1 MDNLQEKFNKIGYK
15 PKMIDTRSFGEK
27 VDEFFNPILTPYINA
42 RPDTGR
48 PQYVPEDIPPLEEDY
63 SNTINLIKDI
73 ASRTD
78 ISQQTKSDQIN
89 KLAQRAKKQ
98 QAQILSISAQP
109 YENFSTYMTKRAGL
123 AAQDLIMAPQ
133 RIGTAAGEAIGS
145 FGESVITGKPYEEI
159 LAKNKKNRNELL
171 YLSVPQIEQVLTKY
185 GKGENLIKPSK
196 NIQEFLANTNNMLR
210 RERESQYE
218 MGANIGE
225 AKDVI
230 IQALMGSDYGKI
242 ETPKEFETVAGIT
255 GFLFDAIVD
264 PSNLLPGVGIGV
276 SGTKAV
282 SRKALRSAI
291 SNAENMED
299 LITAAQKAV
308 VNGVD
313 KKEAEKL
320 FYTRLKDV
328 KKFEVAPDLV
338 EGKPLP
344 QARDIASLEQIVD
357 IYEGMPY
364 RSQNY
369 DELLKQRSQEI
380 LREKSQ
386 EPIAKKMA
394 EEKRIEDEMEQ
405 MWQADE
411 ALNKKIE
418 EALKKEYTGEK
429 DIDSQRA
436 EYYANK
442 IPIES
447 IAYDRISRNIQ
458 GMGINSPI
466 NPTAMGELIVQMRE
480 LGLKPEQIDINDIRK
495 IYDRISSL
503 PTISKESIAKAIE
516 EAKMVIPEKPAFSDE
531 IIKKTPKDFNA
542 REMVVAKIPTT
553 AGERNM
559 VGIISDEG
567 VFKPILSA
575 DREFYRSHRR
585 KYGIKEIKWESMGK
599 KFDLESARLWEY
611 SQEEFFDIEGGLPF
625 KVDRRKIIKDALIAG
640 EDVPNN
646 VLEDFPSLAR
656 EYGYTVEGVPNDYY
670 QYEKTTKNGN
680 KILISGDP
688 EKAAETAKDLGI
700 KYKKG
705 EIGIIV
711 DSEDADIFKRETKI
725 KIKKPASVSV
735 PEEQVGT
742 ITPTT
747 PEKPPEAQ
755 ISGQAGQGVEG
766 SVNNF
771 MRLAKETAKTDDTAL
786 FGTKVKIKNRYG
798 EEFDGIV
805 VKTNSTGDGITF
817 EISIPSLG
825 HKFPESSK
833 VNANEIVNINEL
845 SFKPKKAEEE
855 ITQPQIIKKTI
866 EEPKTLI
873 EAYQQKKWGILAS
886 HYKSLG
892 LNSKEFFDQI
902 AKNTVSTKDGLPFD
916 AWESAKIFEQAQKS
930 PSFILKEFDKATTSK
945 FTHINNNGLKIEV
958 ISDNGKVVKF
968 IDEKGG
974 TGSYPKSFFESSY
987 KPIKSPTEQLLEAPP
1002 AEKNFYEGV
1011 LNKDGLVELNAGFN
1025 PLKPIQEAY
1034 QPVIKPFV
1042 KTTETVDAVIRTM
1055 DNIAGGKVSQF
1066 VNKAFHG
1073 DTYREVRK
1081 ELQVAGQMAHQDIA
1095 GVSDYVASTMTGKLN
1110 NDLTDWFAN
1119 TRRAWS
1125 GLNADLAKQFKTI
1138 METLGDFAEIKQ
1150 GTGVSTKE
1158 YTLLNYAG
1166 RREEKMVEKA
1176 GAVKGRRRV
1185 IPENEAALNNIG
1197 IDSVAFSTLKKLGF
1211 IDKYTLK
1218 SGGKGVAL
1226 TQVGKQ
1232 VADEMI
1238 KYSGKTPEEL
1248 AKFMKKVDRFVAK
1261 VNKGQ
1266 VITLTPDVV
1275 DSIKKLPNLV
1285 DVSPMNIGID
1295 VRKIAKYAPDEKGI
1309 LRKAQEYSDDE
1320 IKRLVDDGYLH
1331 EYFNERGEQVYRLT
1345 DKGKAV
1351 RNEINQASF
1360 KDLAIYSDKK
1370 AFADVLKKAGINA
1383 DKDTEEIAHF
1393 FVKWF
1398 QENTVNLAEKIP
1410 MSEKQLQKMKYQWGK
1425 YFPKQRATLSETG
1438 LRKIMDNPEI
1448 YTKEQVEL
1456 ATDIHNSI
1464 KNPKVL
1470 GVKVVEYRKNLAD
1483 AIQRNVDLSDDGVK
1497 VPRQW
1502 QAEAGLPYNPDLKIA
1517 ADAKDL
1523 VETQYL
1529 RSWAFNRSNKEF
1541 SDLLQAGRVGVKNV
1555 DLTNTMS
1562 RVMSKKY
1569 DAMLPYIS
1577 NPTDVLQGVMSK
1589 VTNTLRMNDAFENL
1603 AKHTEYVRTDLDPK
1617 YHGTSYTDVVDGVGV
1632 TYKYINPEQTEYLS
1646 LAGKYVNENV
1656 LRSIQTRIDG
1666 SAQSLSKFSL
1676 DGTWSKFL
1684 RPIWYAG
1691 MTSSNLSYHAI
1702 NMVTSGVNM
1711 LLHAPQLGLRP
1722 FSVAKTSLKWF
1733 KTFGSP
1739 KLRREFA
1746 DEIQDMIEHQ
1756 IIGQEN
1762 IAVNPK
1768 SYGTITRGN
1777 IGAFEINKTINK
1789 VGVTIQ
1795 EILNMAPA
1803 FANMSD
1809 QLARITYYQEKIND
1823 LKKIMQKADYK
1834 ALSPEQQADFVAQF
1848 KAKAADQAQTIIPSY
1863 IDTANALRAVN
1874 EVMPLVSWG
1883 IKAYKIPYRNLMTL
1897 LGKNDIKGFGNLSKS
1912 INMTEK
1918 AKAAFALIGIPALA
1932 GYYAYNKVQT
1942 NKEQAMAEAATT
1954 PEYRN
1959 NFYDQKWCKMIPS
1972 IEDLF
1977 ERQEDYLAAKYVIDA
1992 VFNRSFSFE
2001 TKEGI
2006 VKISGSNYGERYRLP
2021 EFSSPLVTYGN
2032 IIFSGTKVNP
2042 FTGTGEP
2049 ITDKEGWERAKDLL
2063 AYTIFVSSA
2072 NSQRYNSE
2080 VRRLKKKGLDD
2091 KQARRQAYAKLVD
2104 AETLLR
2110 YDVITQEDLVK
2121 RARGEQY
2128 RLKKQ
2133 IAGLKK
2139 MTPEEQEKAIPGI
2152 EKQGERV
2159 RVRAD
2164 LIDYLPKGKEE

>member
-1 MDNLQEKFNKIGYK
+1 MDNLPGYK
-15 PKMIDTRSFGEK
+15 PKIIDTRTFGEK
-27 VDEFFNPILTPYINA
+27 VDEFFNPILTPLANA
-42 RPDTGR
+42 LPDTGR
-48 PQYVPEDIPPLEEDY
+48 PQYVPEDIPTVEEDY

-73 ASRTD
+73 AKRAD

-89 KLAQRAKKQ
+89 RLAQRAQKQ
-98 QAQILSISAQP
+98 QAQLLSMSAQP
-109 YENFSTYMTKRAGL
+109 YENFSTYLTKRAGL

-133 RIGTAAGEAIGS
+133 RIGTAVGEAIGS
-145 FGESVITGKPYEEI
+145 FRGSVITGKPYEEV
-159 LAKNKKNRNELL
+159 LAKNKKNRNELF
-171 YLSVPQIEQVLTKY
+171 YLSIPQIEQVLTKY
-185 GKGENLIKPSK
+185 GKGENLIKPGETL
-196 NIQEFLANTNNMLR
+196 NDMLR

-218 MGANIGE
+218 MGANLGE

-230 IQALMGSDYGKI
+230 IQSLMGSDYGKI
-242 ETPKEFETVAGIT
+242 EVPKEFETVAGIS
-255 GFLFDAIVD
+255 GFIFDAVVD
-264 PSNLLPGVGIGV
+264 PTNLLPGVGIGV
-276 SGTKAV
+276 SGTKAI
-282 SRKALRSAI
+282 SRKALRTAI

-299 LITAAQKAV
+299 LVLSVQKAV
-308 VNGVD
+308 ANGVD
-313 KKEAEKL
+313 KKEVKKI
-320 FYTRLKDV
+320 FYTRL
-328 KKFEVAPDLV
+328 
-338 EGKPLP
+338 
-344 QARDIASLEQIVD
+344 EQIGKKVTPAEN
-357 IYEGMPY
+357 IEVKPTKPTAEAPHVSSVEPSPNIITEVIPSAETVG
-364 RSQNY
+364 
-369 DELLKQRSQEI
+369 EI
-380 LREKSQ
+380 PPSVVPREAKGTGVLRDL
-386 EPIAKKMA
+386 I
-394 EEKRIEDEMEQ
+394 
-405 MWQADE
+405 
-411 ALNKKIE
+411 NKPTKP
-418 EALKKEYTGEK
+418 TGE
-429 DIDSQRA
+429 A
-436 EYYANK
+436 
-442 IPIES
+442 P
-447 IAYDRISRNIQ
+447 
-458 GMGINSPI
+458 
-466 NPTAMGELIVQMRE
+466 
-480 LGLKPEQIDINDIRK
+480 
-495 IYDRISSL
+495 
-503 PTISKESIAKAIE
+503 PTI
-516 EAKMVIPEKPAFSDE
+516 
-531 IIKKTPKDFNA
+531 
-542 REMVVAKIPTT
+542 
-553 AGERNM
+553 
-559 VGIISDEG
+559 IS
-567 VFKPILSA
+567 
-575 DREFYRSHRR
+575 
-585 KYGIKEIKWESMGK
+585 
-599 KFDLESARLWEY
+599 
-611 SQEEFFDIEGGLPF
+611 
-625 KVDRRKIIKDALIAG
+625 
-640 EDVPNN
+640 
-646 VLEDFPSLAR
+646 
-656 EYGYTVEGVPNDYY
+656 
-670 QYEKTTKNGN
+670 
-680 KILISGDP
+680 
-688 EKAAETAKDLGI
+688 
-700 KYKKG
+700 
-705 EIGIIV
+705 
-711 DSEDADIFKRETKI
+711 
-725 KIKKPASVSV
+725 KKPASVSV

-742 ITPTT
+742 ITPTI

-755 ISGQAGQGVEG
+755 ISGQAGQGV
-766 SVNNF
+766 SVNPSITPAKVIPNVPPSAVGDVPVQPAGDVPVPIKEKVVSDMPLTQGEKRIVEKAIPNKKELLRQIDEAIKKAPDERQYGGELYDARNRGGDEQIKRSFYGEKLNIPQIEFKIDGGARVYNTKEALMKFRDGVTKASQSKSKQPITKIPSNNPPIYKVSEHGAGESSDGFIADGIIYYKKDESNF
-771 MRLAKETAKTDDTAL
+771 LTPKRDLPSIKDRIALDPTNELKIQGFHLKGEGNKASQQKDFYGGAEWFSPEYMKPSNTFTDYTHHLYLTDKNGEVIVTFADIFQYLASKLKYDKIGVGEIIGIKAPVFLRKGEIIGGVAPVRVPYNPTERLAALKKQFTPDYFEPQVKTAK
-786 FGTKVKIKNRYG
+786 
-798 EEFDGIV
+798 
-805 VKTNSTGDGITF
+805 
-817 EISIPSLG
+817 
-825 HKFPESSK
+825 
-833 VNANEIVNINEL
+833 EIVEA
-845 SFKPKKAEEE
+845 STPTTEE
-855 ITQPQIIKKTI
+855 IVKKPYPLADESGQAGQGVEGEPLKPLDKAKQIRA
-866 EEPKTLI
+866 EEPKALI

-916 AWESAKIFEQAQKS
+916 DWESAKIFKQAQKS
-930 PSFILKEFDKATTSK
+930 PSFILKEFK
-945 FTHINNNGLKIEV
+945 FTHIGNNSLKIEV

-968 IDEKGG
+968 IDEKGR
-974 TGSYPKSFFESSY
+974 TGSYTKSFFESSY

-1002 AEKNFYEGV
+1002 AEQNFYEGV
-1011 LNKDGLVELNAGFN
+1011 TNKEGMVELGAGFN
-1025 PLKPIQEAY
+1025 PLKPFIENYETVA
-1034 QPVIKPFV
+1034 KPFV

-1081 ELQVAGQMAHQDIA
+1081 ELQVAGQMASHDIA
-1095 GVSDYVASTMTGKLN
+1095 SVSDYVASTMTGKLN

-1119 TRRAWS
+1119 TKRAWS
-1125 GLNADLAKQFKTI
+1125 GLNVDFNKKVKTI
-1138 METLGDFAEIKQ
+1138 METLGDYAEIKQ

-1158 YTLLNYAG
+1158 YTLLDYAG
-1166 RREEKMVEKA
+1166 RREDKMVEKA
-1176 GAVKGRRRV
+1176 DKLKPGYRV
-1185 IPENEAALNNIG
+1185 IPNDTAILEANGFDIG
-1197 IDSVAFSTLKKLGF
+1197 TISSLEKLGF
-1211 IDKYTLK
+1211 IGQHDFKGIHAGAGK
-1218 SGGKGVAL
+1218 SGVKLTATGK
-1226 TQVGKQ
+1226 
-1232 VADEMI
+1232 
-1238 KYSGKTPEEL
+1238 EL
-1248 AKFMKKVDRFVAK
+1248 AEAIIKRSEKSQDVLDRFISNEINKRNILV
-1261 VNKGQ
+1261 VNPEIINA
-1266 VITLTPDVV
+1266 V
-1275 DSIKKLPNLV
+1275 KKLPNLINKSTL
-1285 DVSPMNIGID
+1285 DVGID
-1295 VRKIAKYAPDEKGI
+1295 VRRISKYAPDEKGI

-1555 DLTNTMS
+1555 DLVNLTS

-1569 DAMLPYIS
+1569 DAILPYIT

-1589 VTNTLRMNDAFENL
+1589 VSNTLRMNDAFENL

-1617 YHGTSYTDVVDGVGV
+1617 LHGTSYTDVVDGVGV

-1676 DGTWSKFL
+1676 DSTWSKFL
-1684 RPIWYAG
+1684 RPVWYAG

-1733 KTFGSP
+1733 KTLGSP

-1762 IAVNPK
+1762 LSVNSK
-1768 SYGTITRGN
+1768 SFGTITRGN
-1777 IGAFEINKTINK
+1777 VGAFEINKTINK

-1795 EILNMAPA
+1795 EILEMAPA
-1803 FANMSD
+1803 LANMSD

-1834 ALSPEQQADFVAQF
+1834 VLSPEQQADFVAQF

-1883 IKAYKIPYRNLMTL
+1883 MKAYKIPYRNLMTL

-1918 AKAAFALIGIPALA
+1918 AKAAFALIGLPALA

-1942 NKEQAMAEAATT
+1942 NREQAMAEAGAT

-1992 VFNRSFSFE
+1992 AFNRSFSFE

-2006 VKISGSNYGERYRLP
+2006 VKVSGSNYGERYRLP
-2021 EFSSPLVTYGN
+2021 EFSSPIVTYGN
-2032 IIFSGTKVNP
+2032 ILFTGTKVNP

-2063 AYTIFVSSA
+2063 AYTLFVSSA
-2072 NSQRYNSE
+2072 SSQRYNSE
-2080 VRRLKKKGLDD
+2080 VRRLKKKGLDE
-2091 KQARRQAYAKLVD
+2091 KQARIQAYAKLVD

-2110 YDVITQEDLVK
+2110 YDVITQEDLIK
-2121 RARGEQY
+2121 RTKGEQY

-2139 MTPEEQEKAIPGI
+2139 MTPEEQQKAIPSI

>member
-42 RPDTGR
+42 RPDKNR
-48 PQYVPEDIPPLEEDY
+48 PQYVPEDIPTMEEDY

-73 ASRTD
+73 AKRAD

-89 KLAQRAKKQ
+89 RLAQRAQKQ
-98 QAQILSISAQP
+98 QAQILSMSAQP

-196 NIQEFLANTNNMLR
+196 NIQEFLANTNDMLR

-218 MGANIGE
+218 MGANLGE

-230 IQALMGSDYGKI
+230 IQGLMGSDYGKI
-242 ETPKEFETVAGIT
+242 EVPKEFETVAGIS
-255 GFLFDAIVD
+255 GFIFDAVVD
-264 PSNLLPGVGIGV
+264 PTNLLPGVGIGV
-276 SGTKAV
+276 SGTKAI
-282 SRKALRSAI
+282 SRKALRTAI
-291 SNAENMED
+291 SNADNMED

-308 VNGVD
+308 VNGVE

-320 FYTRLKDV
+320 FYTRLG
-328 KKFEVAPDLV
+328 EVGKTPPIAPDIIESIKRPQAHEITSLSQISEIYQNFPESKDYNDFLYGKSREIANKQEAEKV
-338 EGKPLP
+338 FLNEEINKLRQQPESGLLPINNEVINIPSPKVKLGDVIRRAEAEGKSPEVT
-344 QARDIASLEQIVD
+344 A
-357 IYEGMPY
+357 
-364 RSQNY
+364 
-369 DELLKQRSQEI
+369 KQMEAV
-380 LREKSQ
+380 LAEN
-386 EPIAKKMA
+386 KK
-394 EEKRIEDEMEQ
+394 IEDEMNQ
-405 MWQADE
+405 MWEADE
-411 ALNKKIE
+411 KIGAKLEVTDLIDKNKSLE
-418 EALKKEYTGEK
+418 G
-429 DIDSQRA
+429 QRM
-436 EYYANK
+436 EYYLSK
-442 IPIES
+442 IPVEPFVYDK
-447 IAYDRISRNIQ
+447 IARNVKGLEISPKIPPAN
-458 GMGINSPI
+458 
-466 NPTAMGELIVQMRE
+466 MGELMVRMRE
-480 LGLKPEQIDINDIRK
+480 LNVPSEEIKKVVSEVLSG
-495 IYDRISSL
+495 SSTPP
-503 PTISKESIAKAIE
+503 PTIISK
-516 EAKMVIPEKPAFSDE
+516 KPASVSVLDE
-531 IIKKTPKDFNA
+531 AVEPITPTAPVEPVTDSITPPVETIQQAVTPEASQIPAEIPMQGVTPSVFADVSSSVVVKKTPKDFNA

-599 KFDLESARLWEY
+599 KFNLERARLWEY

-625 KVDRRKIIKDALIAG
+625 KVDRRKIIEDALIFG

-735 PEEQVGT
+735 LNKAEGVIP
-742 ITPTT
+742 PTV
-747 PEKPPEAQ
+747 PEKPPETQ
-755 ISGQAGQGVEG
+755 ISGQAGQGVE
-766 SVNNF
+766 
-771 MRLAKETAKTDDTAL
+771 A
-786 FGTKVKIKNRYG
+786 
-798 EEFDGIV
+798 
-805 VKTNSTGDGITF
+805 
-817 EISIPSLG
+817 
-825 HKFPESSK
+825 PE
-833 VNANEIVNINEL
+833 V
-845 SFKPKKAEEE
+845 
-855 ITQPQIIKKTI
+855 
-866 EEPKTLI
+866 
-873 EAYQQKKWGILAS
+873 
-886 HYKSLG
+886 
-892 LNSKEFFDQI
+892 
-902 AKNTVSTKDGLPFD
+902 
-916 AWESAKIFEQAQKS
+916 KS
-930 PSFILKEFDKATTSK
+930 PTEQLLEDLFNDD
-945 FTHINNNGLKIEV
+945 GLKIEI

-974 TGSYPKSFFESSY
+974 TGSYPKAFFESSY

-1002 AEKNFYEGV
+1002 AEKNFYEGAT
-1011 LNKDGLVELNAGFN
+1011 NKEGMVELGAGFN
-1025 PLKPIQEAY
+1025 PLKPFIENYETVA
-1034 QPVIKPFV
+1034 KPFV
-1042 KTTETVDAVIRTM
+1042 KTTEAADAVIRTM

-1073 DTYREVRK
+1073 ETYRDVRK

-1095 GVSDYVASTMTGKLN
+1095 KVSDYVASTMTGKLN
-1110 NDLTDWFAN
+1110 NDLTDLFAN
-1119 TRRAWS
+1119 TKRAWS
-1125 GLNADLAKQFKTI
+1125 GLNVDFNKKVKTI
-1138 METLGDFAEIKQ
+1138 METLGDYAEIKQ

-1158 YTLLNYAG
+1158 YTLLDYAG

-1185 IPENEAALNNIG
+1185 IPENETALNNVG
-1197 IDSVAFSTLKKLGF
+1197 IDTVAFNTLKKLGF

-1248 AKFMKKVDRFVAK
+1248 AKFIKKVDRFVAK

-1266 VITLTPDVV
+1266 VITLTPEVV
-1275 DSIKKLPNLV
+1275 ESIKKLPNLV
-1285 DVSPMNIGID
+1285 DVSPMNIGMD

-1555 DLTNTMS
+1555 DLVNLTS

-1569 DAMLPYIS
+1569 DAILPYIS

-1676 DGTWSKFL
+1676 DSTWSKFL

-1733 KTFGSP
+1733 KTLGSP

-1883 IKAYKIPYRNLMTL
+1883 MKAYKIPYRNLMTL

-1918 AKAAFALIGIPALA
+1918 AKAAFALIGLPALA

-1992 VFNRSFSFE
+1992 AFNRSFSFE
-2001 TKEGI
+2001 TNEGV

-2032 IIFSGTKVNP
+2032 ILFTGTKVNP

-2049 ITDKEGWERAKDLL
+2049 ITEKEGWERAKDLFT
-2063 AYTIFVSSA
+2063 YTLFVSSA

-2080 VRRLKKKGLDD
+2080 VRRLKKKGMDE
-2091 KQARRQAYAKLVD
+2091 KQAKIQAYAKMID
-2104 AETLLR
+2104 PETLLR
-2110 YDVITQEDLVK
+2110 YDIITQEDLIK
-2121 RARGEQY
+2121 RTRGEHY

-2139 MTPEEQEKAIPGI
+2139 MTPEEQQKAIPGI